1 MTLPHSLLNVTSLS
15 PFQRSHYSPSGGV
28 EPKLMRWDD
37 AEIEPH
43 HQHHLFES
51 SLARPIHLDGEL
63 SALDITITKEVIVSF
78 FQLNSKTLSICKSA
92 LLLLRYVI
100 VLAHA

>member
-1 MTLPHSLLNVTSLS
+1 
-15 PFQRSHYSPSGGV
+15 
-28 EPKLMRWDD
+28 MRWDD

-63 SALDITITKEVIVSF
+63 SALDITIKKEVIHFVT
-78 FQLNSKTLSICKSA
+78 KKCIE
-92 LLLLRYVI
+92 
-100 VLAHA
+100 

>member
-1 MTLPHSLLNVTSLS
+1 VTDVLPHSLLTVASLS

-63 SALDITITKEVIVSF
+63 SALDITIKKEVIRF
-78 FQLNSKTLSICKSA
+78 LKKNQK
-92 LLLLRYVI
+92 
-100 VLAHA
+100 